1 LPSAQSLTLGFRSA
15 GAKEKTQ
22 ELTIAIWLPFSRVCP
37 RSVSVIPVGVTVL
50 DVSSSPGRH
59 DRVPITGPAIGL
71 QDSADVDVEEEGCV
85 LELC

>member
-1 LPSAQSLTLGFRSA
+1 
-15 GAKEKTQ
+15 
-22 ELTIAIWLPFSRVCP
+22 
-37 RSVSVIPVGVTVL
+37 VIPVGVTVL